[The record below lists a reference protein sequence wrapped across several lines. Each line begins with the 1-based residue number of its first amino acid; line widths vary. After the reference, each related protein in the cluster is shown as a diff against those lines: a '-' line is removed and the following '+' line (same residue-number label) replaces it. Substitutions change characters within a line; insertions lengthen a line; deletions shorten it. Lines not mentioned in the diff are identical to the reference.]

1 MADRPTLGKVGG
13 VRRKKKHVR
22 GLVKSRRKTK
32 EDLQLESCI
41 HRVNKLLSKLT
52 EVETFDAFDV
62 WCEDTIFFQFEES
75 EKQDFVNRLLWK
87 AVREDPVE
95 FFKKRFTKETAS
107 SIAARQ
113 PRTVDD
119 LAEADEA
126 RPTSFRFEAQLDA
139 YYKIFHTEAIGF
151 VLDMF
156 QQFED
161 GLTSERYLL
170 EEELTDGNQSC
181 TLSNCLLELGFDTT
195 EDPSL
200 DEIKKAYRRKALEL
214 HPDKHPNEQ
223 MIYEERFKK
232 LGLAY
237 RMLLRR

>member
-22 GLVKSRRKTK
+22 GLVKSHRKSK

-41 HRVNKLLSKLT
+41 HRVNSLLSELT
-52 EVETFDAFDV
+52 EVDIFDAFDI

-75 EKQDFVNRLLWK
+75 EKQDFVNRLMWK
-87 AVREDPVE
+87 AAREDPVE
-95 FFKKRFTKETAS
+95 FFKNRFTKETAS
-107 SIAARQ
+107 SLAAKG
-113 PRTVDD
+113 TADEYAD
-119 LAEADEA
+119 ADEA
-126 RPTSFRFEAQLDA
+126 RPTSFRFEEQLNA
-139 YYKIFHTEAIGF
+139 YYNIFHVDAIRF

-161 GLTSERYLL
+161 GLTSERYLR
-170 EEELTDGNQSC
+170 EEELTDGNQTC
-181 TLSNCLLELGFDTT
+181 TLSSCLIKLGFDAT
-195 EDPSL
+195 EDPSQ

-223 MIYEERFKK
+223 AIYEERFKK
-232 LGLAY
+232 LDLAY
-237 RMLLRR
+237 RMLLRC